1 MHENN
6 SLYKEL
12 LEIIFTKLNIQS
24 NKKKVIVTGIY
35 GDPVQEQSKG
45 FPPTFKKNKNKKVTY
60 KYILLS
66 RYLYPERRFIESETE
81 TKLLFQENQL
91 I

>member
-45 FPPTFKKNKNKKVTY
+45 FPPTFKKKQKQKQKGNIQIYFVVSLLISGKKVHR
-60 KYILLS
+60 I
-66 RYLYPERRFIESETE
+66 RNR
-81 TKLLFQENQL
+81 N
-91 I
+91 